1 MSRTDLAER
10 LNTLDKT
17 KKTTR
22 LKVWR
27 VETGKVQL
35 PSDDLKLW
43 ARALK
48 AKPSELIA

>member
-27 VETGKVQL
+27 VETGKTNL
-35 PSDDLKLW
+35 PSDDLRLW
-43 ARALK
+43 AKALK
-48 AKPSELIA
+48 VKPSELVA